1 MQFVILG
8 LLLGGPLSLYDLR
21 KRFAAGI
28 SLFYS
33 SSFGGIQRALGHL
46 VDDGSVTVDAEPGN
60 PRGRKLY
67 RVTDAGRS
75 RWREWMQEPLP
86 RGADTETL
94 LLAKVFLLGRLEA
107 SADRAVTLARV
118 RDAAEESLAELR
130 ALAADVDAQR
140 TDMPPDL
147 ADIAAY
153 QRATLDYGLRSAR
166 LALEWID
173 DLTGDLR

>member
-1 MQFVILG
+1 VPFVILG

-21 KRFAAGI
+21 KRFSAGI

-33 SSFGGIQRALGHL
+33 SSFGGLQRALGHL
-46 VDDGSVTVDAEPGN
+46 IDSGGVTVEVDPGN
-60 PRGRKLY
+60 TRGRKLY

-75 RWREWMQEPLP
+75 QWHEWMLEPLP

-107 SADRAVTLARV
+107 SADRALALARV
-118 RDAAEESLAELR
+118 REAAEASLSELR
-130 ALAADVDAQR
+130 ALAADVDAQ
-140 TDMPPDL
+140 TTGLPSEL

-153 QRATLDYGLRSAR
+153 QRATLDYGLRSAQ

-173 DLTGDLR
+173 ELTGELP